1 MMKETLYYN
10 AKVFT
15 SDLEN
20 REANAFTIKNGKF
33 NWVGDLCDI
42 EEEKELQEIERVDLK
57 GRRVLPGFVDS
68 HMHAVML
75 ANCCKQIAALPP
87 EVFSIEELTAEVKKR
102 REELAKSKYNNK
114 DFLSNRKLWIEGWG
128 FDEGK
133 FKEKRAPL
141 RWDLDK
147 GAEDVPVYIL
157 RSCVHIASVNS
168 KALELAGIDRNTK
181 DPEGGIIGRDENGEP
196 NGLLYETARY
206 LVNQLMPPLTE
217 DDLVNNL
224 LDLDKILLSQGVT
237 TCSDLCEFTECDFEA
252 VFDRAV
258 KKGFKNKVGY
268 YYLFDYVKKNP
279 DLFAVK
285 IAKSKGLKAKFCG
298 VKLIGDGSVSGNTA
312 WTDEAGLPTCSE
324 EDIKEAICW
333 AKENGCQ
340 VSMHAMGNKT
350 IDRAVKM
357 MAEEENWMEDAPCF
371 RVEHV
376 TMPSKEAIKLASEK
390 GIAFVTQ
397 PIFQYCEIESYLNN
411 LGAEKTK
418 EIYPIKDWLDND
430 IKFAFSTDA
439 PATSWATPS
448 DPMPGLKSAVN
459 RIAWDGTDL
468 GERHRVSIEEAI
480 MRYTSYGAEILGLK
494 NVGKIKKNYDADFVV
509 LDKDIIEIEPILIDT
524 VKVAETYISGNR
536 EYIKE

>member
-1 MMKETLYYN
+1 MKDILYYN

-20 REANAFTIKNGKF
+20 KEANAFIVRDGKF
-33 NWVGDLCDI
+33 NWVGNLSDI
-42 EEEKELQEIERVDLK
+42 EKANDLEDVERVDLQ

-87 EVFSIEELTAEVKKR
+87 KVFSIEELIAEVEKR
-102 REELAKSKYNNK
+102 RKAIEKSEFADR
-114 DFLSNRKLWIEGWG
+114 DFLNNRDLWIEGWG

-147 GAEDVPVYIL
+147 GASDVPVYIL

-206 LVNQLMPPLTE
+206 LVNQLMPSFTE
-217 DDLVNNL
+217 DDLVDNL

-237 TCSDLCEFTECDFEA
+237 TCSDLCEFTECDFED
-252 VFDRAV
+252 VFKKAIN
-258 KKGFKNKVGY
+258 KGFKNRVGY
-268 YYLFDYVKKNP
+268 YYLFDYVKEDP
-279 DLFAVK
+279 VLFANK
-285 IAKSKGLKAKFCG
+285 LEQSKSLKAKFCG
-298 VKLIGDGSVSGNTA
+298 VKLIGDGSISGNTA
-312 WTDEAGLPTCSE
+312 WTDETGLPTCSE
-324 EDIKEAICW
+324 EDIEEAISW
-333 AKENGCQ
+333 AKENHCQ
-340 VSMHAMGNKT
+340 VSIHAMGNRT
-350 IDRAVKM
+350 IDRAVKI
-357 MAEEENWMEDAPCF
+357 MAEEEKWMDDVPCF

-411 LGAEKTK
+411 LGAKKTK
-418 EIYPIKDWLDND
+418 EIYPIKDWLDSN
-430 IKFAFSTDA
+430 INFAFSTDA

-459 RIAWDGTDL
+459 RTAWDGTDL
-468 GERHRVSIEEAI
+468 GKRHRVSIEEAI
-480 MRYTSYGAEILGLK
+480 MRYTFYGAEILGIK
-494 NVGKIKKNYDADFVV
+494 NVGKIKKNYEADFIV
-509 LDKDIIEIEPILIDT
+509 LDKDIFEIEPDMIDT

-536 EYIKE
+536 EYIMK

>member
-1 MMKETLYYN
+1 MKDILYYN

-15 SDLEN
+15 SDIDNLE
-20 REANAFTIKNGKF
+20 ADAFIVKDGKF
-33 NWVGDLCDI
+33 NWIG
-42 EEEKELQEIERVDLK
+42 KTSEIEKIEGVQELEKVDLK

-68 HMHAVML
+68 HMHAIML

-87 EVFSIEELTAEVKKR
+87 EIFSIEELTAEVKKR
-102 REELAKSKYNNK
+102 REAIEKKEFADK
-114 DFLSNRKLWIEGWG
+114 DFLENRDLWIEGWG

-133 FKEKRAPL
+133 FREKRAPL
-141 RWDLDK
+141 RWDLDR
-147 GAEDVPVYIL
+147 GASDVPVYIL

-168 KALELAGIDRNTK
+168 KALELAGIDKNTP

-237 TCSDLCEFTECDFEA
+237 TCTDLCEFTECDFEA
-252 VFDRAV
+252 VFDKAI
-258 KKGFKNKVGY
+258 KKGFKNRVGY
-268 YYLFDYVKKNP
+268 YYLFDYLKKDP
-279 DLFAVK
+279 TLFAK
-285 IAKSKGLKAKFCG
+285 KLAKSNNERAKFCG
-298 VKLIGDGSVSGNTA
+298 VKLIGDGSISGNTA
-312 WTDEAGLPTCSE
+312 WTDESGLPTCSE
-324 EDIKEAICW
+324 EEIQDAISW
-333 AKENGCQ
+333 AKKNNCQ

-350 IDRAVKM
+350 IDRAVKI
-357 MAEEENWMEDAPCF
+357 MAKEEKWMSDVPCF

-376 TMPSKEAIKLASEK
+376 TMPTKEAVKLASEK

-411 LGAEKTK
+411 LGPEKTK
-418 EIYPIKDWLDND
+418 EIYPIKEWLDSN
-430 IKFAFSTDA
+430 INFAFSTDA

-448 DPMPGLKSAVN
+448 DPMPGLKSAVT
-459 RIAWDGTDL
+459 RTAWDKTDL

-480 MRYTSYGAEILGLK
+480 LRYTAHGAEIMGIK
-494 NVGKIKKNYDADFVV
+494 NVGKIKKNYEADFVV
-509 LDKDIIEIEPILIDT
+509 LDKDIIEIEADLIDT

-536 EYIKE
+536 EYIMK